1 MSVVRG
7 TALEGRDVGRKKVEE
22 PVKAVVIDYS
32 FGRETYQID
41 TDRHK
46 VYRRFVEI
54 ETARASTIYA
64 SWRASAEAD
73 LRG

>member
-1 MSVVRG
+1 M
-7 TALEGRDVGRKKVEE
+7 GRRKVEE
-22 PVKAVVIDYS
+22 PAKLAVIDFS

-54 ETARASTIYA
+54 ETSRASTIYA
-64 SWRASAEAD
+64 SWRASAQSEV
-73 LRG
+73 RR

>member
-1 MSVVRG
+1 M
-7 TALEGRDVGRKKVEE
+7 ARKKVEE

-64 SWRASAEAD
+64 SWRASAQAD